1 MKHITILGGG
11 LAGWCLFEHLIRL
24 GHDPESL
31 LLIEKEVSANGASGV
46 LEGMLHPFTGR
57 TLYPKAGALEAWAYS
72 KQWLLEQHNQSGLPI
87 FTPKALWR
95 IATDEKTREQFERSF
110 LRAQAEISDYPVT
123 PLNSTAPL
131 EKVKAGYVFAGAGHV
146 NIQQLLAYFQHRY
159 RPHRLLHQSLRPLHK
174 APQGHWCIT
183 TETTQIKSRHVVL
196 ATGADLKA
204 FFPNIP
210 LRTKR
215 GEVIHFRHS
224 RHIPHC
230 VSGGGRYLVPLNASG
245 SGADEYI
252 GGATFY
258 RDAGVWPPAQAWKDL
273 CSRFHWFPDIE
284 NAEVIRVWSGV
295 RATLHPDREPL
306 CGPVPEQ
313 EGLWLMS
320 AFSTRGLLQIPRHA
334 RALAHTLS
342 DLDLTGLPP
351 ESQPE
356 RLRHFKFLK
365 KAGIDPFAGSPCI
378 TE

>member
-95 IATDEKTREQFERSF
+95 IATDEKTQEQFERSF
-110 LRAQAEISDYPVT
+110 LRAQAEISNYPVT

-183 TETTQIKSRHVVL
+183 TETKPSR
-196 ATGADLKA
+196 GAGYGRRSQS
-204 FFPNIP
+204 FFSQYSPAYQAGRSHSFSSFTAHSP
-210 LRTKR
+210 LRQR
-215 GEVIHFRHS
+215 RRSLS
-224 RHIPHC
+224 R
-230 VSGGGRYLVPLNASG
+230 S
-245 SGADEYI
+245 
-252 GGATFY
+252 
-258 RDAGVWPPAQAWKDL
+258 
-273 CSRFHWFPDIE
+273 
-284 NAEVIRVWSGV
+284 
-295 RATLHPDREPL
+295 
-306 CGPVPEQ
+306 
-313 EGLWLMS
+313 
-320 AFSTRGLLQIPRHA
+320 
-334 RALAHTLS
+334 
-342 DLDLTGLPP
+342 
-351 ESQPE
+351 PE
-356 RLRHFKFLK
+356 RHRFR
-365 KAGIDPFAGSPCI
+365 C
-378 TE
+378 